1 MTEHLIR
8 LILSQRSYQ
17 HIIDRRL
24 QKNLFAS
31 SVYSAAL
38 RSRAVNGG
46 ITCAS
51 TCVINACLP
60 NYISFCNYNYTLR
73 FILIIDLFYFTINKM
88 IIAGRLA
95 ESLLWE
101 RKIKKSIIIMVG
113 KSSPKIT

>member
-38 RSRAVNGG
+38 RSRAAIMPMG
-46 ITCAS
+46 
-51 TCVINACLP
+51 L
-60 NYISFCNYNYTLR
+60 L
-73 FILIIDLFYFTINKM
+73 
-88 IIAGRLA
+88 
-95 ESLLWE
+95 SLLLLSTTTNCLTSCCNIISTAFE
-101 RKIKKSIIIMVG
+101 ADAVESIVIIG
-113 KSSPKIT
+113 DDIISPTVTALVRVSLMHAFLTISRSVTIP